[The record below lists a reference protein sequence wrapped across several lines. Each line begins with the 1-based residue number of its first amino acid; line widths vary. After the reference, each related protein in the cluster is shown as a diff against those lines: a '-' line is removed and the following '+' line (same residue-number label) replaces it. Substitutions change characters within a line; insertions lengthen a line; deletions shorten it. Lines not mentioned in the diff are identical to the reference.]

1 MIVVILKVTGII
13 WGMDN
18 GSQAAWSSFFKNP
31 KKHLKVPIELK

>member
-18 GSQAAWSSFFKNP
+18 GSHAAWSSFFEKSKNN
-31 KKHLKVPIELK
+31 I